1 MDRTHLVPEVAGMMK
16 LKQAEEA
23 KDMQQAVE
31 ERANRIGVEVPPYEF
46 LELIGK
52 GSFGRVFKRH
62 ETCLIL
68 YHLQLLI

>member
-1 MDRTHLVPEVAGMMK
+1 MDRGHLVPGPMGMMK

-23 KDMQQAVE
+23 KDMQKAVE
-31 ERANRIGVEVPPYEF
+31 ERANRIGVDIPPYEF

-62 ETCLIL
+62 GKTS
-68 YHLQLLI
+68 LQ